1 MMAICAECGAPLPA
15 KARFCSQCAAPV
27 SEAAGQARRE
37 GVREGA
43 AAGGDSSPAQG
54 ARKLVTIVFTDVVG
68 STPLAGRL
76 DPEEWKEI
84 VGGAHRRVSRS
95 VVAYGGTVAQLM
107 GDGVLAFFGAPIA
120 HEDDAVR
127 AVRAALEIQGA
138 MEGYREEL
146 KGLVDDFQL
155 RIGIHSGQVV
165 VGEVGGE
172 AHREY
177 LAMGGPVNV
186 AARLQG
192 EAEPGGVLVSAATA
206 GLIEGN
212 FELEPVG
219 PLALKGVET
228 PVAAFRVVGTKAIAE
243 SPRGLPGLKTPL
255 VGREG
260 ELGELQSALGALR
273 QGRGQVAV
281 VTGEAGIGKT
291 RLVEEVRG
299 QAMNPQAPEIRWLE
313 GRALSYG
320 ESLSFW
326 AVNQLLLS
334 DLGLSDGEAPVRIGV
349 ALKRRIRGLFG
360 DEAPNVTPYLLH
372 LMGAP
377 LEEAWAEAIRQ
388 LDGETRKY
396 QTIVA
401 LTAYLEKMA
410 EQTPTAVLLEDA
422 HWLDPSSLEAIEGVL
437 GLTDRV
443 PLMVL
448 LVMRVEREHGSWRLK
463 LKMESEYPHRFTEV
477 HLRALST
484 AAASDLAARL
494 LAAQEADE
502 RLQQVLL
509 ERAGGN
515 PFYLEELIRDLME
528 RGLIVRGPEAL
539 SVAIRDLDSTIPRTL
554 QGVLSG
560 RIDRLPEE
568 DRHVLQLA
576 SVIGQSFL
584 LPILEAIWEGDSMG
598 LGPSLARLQRGEFLR
613 ERTCL
618 PEREYAFRHSLTQEA
633 AYQSLLVEQRKAT
646 HRRVGEALEGLFPDR
661 REEFLGL
668 LAHHFERAGAEE
680 KAVAYLQETGD
691 RARLGEELPE
701 AIEYYRRALAFL
713 EAAEDWEGASRTWLK
728 LGLVHQ
734 AAFEF
739 EAAHEAN
746 EMAFKLQEKRPP
758 ASPRRQPEAA
768 RAGSV
773 LRLTDEDSVKTL
785 DPGKV
790 DRTSEW
796 FVDYLFSGLTSLD
809 AENNIVP
816 KVARSWEVLDGGL
829 RYVFHLRDDAR
840 WTDGRP
846 VTAGDFEW
854 AIKRNLSPQTDAL
867 LARLLDPI
875 LEAQNYRLGRTSD
888 PDRVGVR
895 SLDDVTL
902 EFCLEA
908 PTAYFIYLTAQPI
921 TFPLPAWLIE
931 QCDESWWMPE
941 TIVSNGAFELGRL
954 DGDSLRMVQSQSY
967 FGRLKGNVEVLEY
980 RAVNDDRTR
989 LLEYQDDRC
998 DVTCLVEKALLNE
1011 SVSGRQHRLTRVLAT
1026 TGCVLNPTRP
1036 PLDNLMVRQA
1046 LVMAMNHR
1054 RILAA
1059 AGMDE
1064 EVAADGGLI
1073 PPGMSGHSPGLGLP
1087 FDPDAARN
1095 QLAKAGFPGGVGF
1108 PRLTAARFRGL
1119 RSLAMWEDLTRQWQE
1134 NLGIDLDPTVIFDD
1148 DSQTAVFE
1156 GCDLVATGWAADVPD
1171 PYNMLRHSSYH
1182 TSLRVFGWDDP
1193 RFETLVTDA
1202 FHTADAKARMHLYRR
1217 ADRLLV
1223 AEQALVVPVMYGG
1236 TGYYLIK
1243 PWVADF
1249 KVTSLK
1255 HPVLGDIRINP
1266 RRGNGNGAKDGRGDD
1281 VFIGASGANGNQN
1294 A

>member
-1 MMAICAECGAPLPA
+1 MMATCSECGSMLLPD
-15 KARFCSQCAAPV
+15 ARFCSRCGAVVDDARESGSLGGGDQREVAGPV
-27 SEAAGQARRE
+27 SA
-37 GVREGA
+37 
-43 AAGGDSSPAQG
+43 AQG

-95 VVAYGGTVAQLM
+95 VVRYGGTIAQLL
-107 GDGVLAFFGAPIA
+107 GDGVLAFFGAPVT

-138 MEGYREEL
+138 MDGYREEL

-192 EAEPGGVLVSAATA
+192 QAEPGGVLVSEATA

-219 PLALKGVET
+219 PLSLKGVEA
-228 PVAAFRVVGTKAIAE
+228 PVAAFRVVGVKATAE

-273 QGRGQVAV
+273 QGRGQVAA

-291 RLVEEVRG
+291 RLVEEVRA

-326 AVNQLLLS
+326 AINQLLLS

-437 GLTDRV
+437 DLTDRV

-463 LKMESEYPHRFTEV
+463 LKMESDYPHRFTEV
-477 HLRALST
+477 HLEALS
-484 AAASDLAARL
+484 AAATSELAARL
-494 LAAQEADE
+494 LATREADE
-502 RLQQVLL
+502 GLQQALL

-515 PFYLEELIRDLME
+515 PFYLEELVRDLME
-528 RGLIVRGPEAL
+528 RGLIVRGPEAWGL
-539 SVAIRDLDSTIPRTL
+539 AISKLDSTIPRTL

-560 RIDRLPEE
+560 RIDRLPET
-568 DRHVLQLA
+568 DRHVLQMA
-576 SVIGQSFL
+576 SVIGQTFL
-584 LPILEAIWEGDSMG
+584 LPILETIWEEDRMV

-633 AYQSLLVEQRKAT
+633 AYQSLLVEQRKT
-646 HRRVGEALEGLFPDR
+646 VHRRVGEALEGLFPDR

-680 KAVAYLQETGD
+680 KAVAYLQEAGD

-701 AIEYYRRALAFL
+701 AIGYYRRALAFL
-713 EAAEDWEGASRTWLK
+713 EATEDWEQASKTWLK

-734 AAFEF
+734 AAFDF

-746 EMAFKLQEKRPP
+746 ETAFAMGGGERYRGVED
-758 ASPRRQPEAA
+758 SPRDSSMRGGKEARSLRIL
-768 RAGSV
+768 RAGM
-773 LRLTDEDSVKTL
+773 LQTL
-785 DPGKV
+785 DPGMNYGV
-790 DRTSEW
+790 PDDEI
-796 FVDYLFSGLTSLD
+796 VNQLFAGLTELD
-809 AENNIVP
+809 ADTNVVP
-816 KVARSWEVLDGGL
+816 HLAISWEVLDGGR
-829 RYVFHLRDDAR
+829 RYIFHLRDDAR

-846 VTAGDFEW
+846 VTAHDFEW
-854 AIKRNLSPQTDAL
+854 AWKRNLSPETRAP
-867 LARLLDPI
+867 LAYLLDPVVG
-875 LEAQNYRLGRTSD
+875 AQSFRHGQTSD
-888 PDRVGVR
+888 PDSVGVR
-895 SLDDVTL
+895 ARDDTTL
-902 EFCLEA
+902 EVSLIEPKA
-908 PTAYFIYLTAQPI
+908 SFIYLTTQPI
-921 TFPLPAWLIE
+921 AYPLPRWRIE
-931 QCDESWWMPE
+931 DAGHFWWKPDS
-941 TIVSNGAFELGRL
+941 IVSNGPYRLQSFAETELTLQRNRG
-954 DGDSLRMVQSQSY
+954 Y
-967 FGRLKGNVEVLEY
+967 FGRFLGNVERVHFCGRMNEEPRLQQY
-980 RAVNDDRTR
+980 R
-989 LLEYQDDRC
+989 EGEC
-998 DVTCLVEKALLNE
+998 DVTSYLMRDRPAEAIPSGEIDVHLL
-1011 SVSGRQHRLTRVLAT
+1011 LTTSYL
-1026 TGCVLNPTRP
+1026 VLNPFIP
-1036 PLDNLMVRQA
+1036 PLDDIRIRYA
-1046 LVMAMNHR
+1046 LAHSIDRDALQGGAAR
-1054 RILAA
+1054 R
-1059 AGMDE
+1059 MKRT
-1064 EVAADGGLI
+1064 ADGGLVPI
-1073 PPGMSGHSPGLGLP
+1073 GMAGYSPGLALKH
-1087 FDPDAARN
+1087 D
-1095 QLAKAGFPGGVGF
+1095 
-1108 PRLTAARFRGL
+1108 PRLARSLLNATEIRDHRNPCHLVVFGSSARFR
-1119 RSLAMWEDLTRQWQE
+1119 REAIERITEQWRE
-1134 NLGIDLDPTVIFDD
+1134 VLGIRFEIRGYPPSGTVQDWLSQCNVLELGWLADLPDPSNFLYESSGYRALRRCGWKDLRYEEVIARAGSASNT
-1148 DSQTAVFE
+1148 SQRMALYRE
-1156 GCDLVATGWAADVPD
+1156 ADRILVAQQC
-1171 PYNMLRHSSYH
+1171 
-1182 TSLRVFGWDDP
+1182 
-1193 RFETLVTDA
+1193 LVIPVE
-1202 FHTADAKARMHLYRR
+1202 YG
-1217 ADRLLV
+1217 
-1223 AEQALVVPVMYGG
+1223 QSGGALV
-1236 TGYYLIK
+1236 K
-1243 PWVADF
+1243 PWVKGFRTNALGYTLLKD
-1249 KVTSLK
+1249 VT
-1255 HPVLGDIRINP
+1255 IETRP
-1266 RRGNGNGAKDGRGDD
+1266 RE
-1281 VFIGASGANGNQN
+1281 SQQT
-1294 A
+1294 